1 MITRCMFGCT
11 DVDTVIKVL
20 PNLKEN
26 CLLFKK
32 WSIIMRE
39 RTHVYFNKSETGAN
53 TCLLETLKQH

>member
-1 MITRCMFGCT
+1 MFGCT

-20 PNLKEN
+20 PILKEN
-26 CLLFKK
+26 CLFFKK